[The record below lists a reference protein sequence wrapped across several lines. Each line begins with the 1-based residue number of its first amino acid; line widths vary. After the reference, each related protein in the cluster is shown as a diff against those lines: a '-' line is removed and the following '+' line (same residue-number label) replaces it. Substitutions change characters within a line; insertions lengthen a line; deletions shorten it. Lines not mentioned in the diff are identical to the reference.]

1 MTTDASRQSASLAAS
16 LALHAAMAALLIG
29 RSVVQLKLEPS
40 PLVLSLVEA
49 STQTAGPGAL
59 APELREAA
67 PSPAPAAAAVPPAA
81 PEAAP
86 PEEVVEPVVVPVPKP
101 RPLPVPVKK
110 APASRP
116 AASPAAQVATATPA
130 ASSVAGSGEASSV
143 AGEGGHGDA
152 ARATAPAWAPTA
164 RVRYEELLYAWMNRH
179 KDYPLLAQRRGL
191 QGRGSVRVRID
202 RDGRVIDRSVVAS
215 TGQGVLD
222 EAALEMVR
230 RASPFP
236 AVPEG
241 YAGSSFEFVAP
252 VEYRLR

>member
-1 MTTDASRQSASLAAS
+1 MTTDSSRQSASLAAS

-29 RSVVQLKLEPS
+29 RSVVELKLEPS

-67 PSPAPAAAAVPPAA
+67 PSPAPAAAAVAPPV

-86 PEEVVEPVVVPVPKP
+86 PEEVVEPVVVPKP
-101 RPLPVPVKK
+101 RPVPVPAKK
-110 APASRP
+110 PPAARP
-116 AASPAAQVATATPA
+116 ATPPPAQVATAV
-130 ASSVAGSGEASSV
+130 ASAPSAGGNGQASSV

-202 RDGRVIDRSVVAS
+202 RDGRVIDRSVVTS